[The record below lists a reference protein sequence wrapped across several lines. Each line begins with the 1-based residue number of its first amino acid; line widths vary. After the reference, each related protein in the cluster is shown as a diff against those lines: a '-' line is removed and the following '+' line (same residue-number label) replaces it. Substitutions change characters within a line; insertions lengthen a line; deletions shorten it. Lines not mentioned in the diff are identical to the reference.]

1 MRPLSKAQVSLFEAT
16 SIGSTSSQVVAV
28 GTGVLV
34 RGFAAEPVG
43 TSGQAGEAFVEWRDG
58 DSSGPIGI
66 KYQMPFQGGLES
78 FGTSF
83 GSRNPTSY
91 IEVPGLGVR
100 FSDGLNITVTIA
112 TGGGGLQVMVTTIY
126 T

>member
-16 SIGSTSSQVVAV
+16 ATGSTSSQVVAI
-28 GTGVLV
+28 GTGALV
-34 RGFAAEPVG
+34 RGFSAEPIG
-43 TSGQAGEAFVEWRDG
+43 SSGQTGEAVVEWRDG

-66 KYQMPFQGGLES
+66 KYSVPFVGAIAVP
-78 FGTSF
+78 TSF
-83 GSRNPTSY
+83 GVRNPTTY

-100 FSDGLNITVTIA
+100 FSGGLNITVTIES
-112 TGGGGLQVMVTTIY
+112 GGGGLQVMVTTIY